1 MRLLHT
7 SDWHIGRTFHT
18 HPTLEHLGTVLGA
31 LVTAVREQE
40 VDVVLVAGDVFDSAA
55 PSTAAI
61 ELFQSALGGLRHAG
75 AEVVITSGNHD
86 SVARLGMHADW
97 LGAAGIHLRTRHQ
110 RLDQPV
116 VLADEHGPVHV
127 YGIPY
132 LEPALLKHDYPGV
145 PLGGQQQALAHAMD
159 RVRADLRRRPGR
171 SVVLAHCFASGVPAG
186 DVERDISRGGLD
198 LVSASVFD
206 GVDYAALGH
215 IHGRA
220 TVSDRVR
227 YSGAPLHYSFGEA
240 GKPRGGWLIDLGPDG
255 VNDVAWLE
263 LPVPKPLT
271 EITGPLEALLDDA
284 ALADAESHWVK
295 AVVTD
300 RVRPTDGM
308 RRLQRR
314 FPSCVAFEWRPEHV
328 ADAGRATYAERVRGR
343 SDAQIVADFLALMR
357 NGEGPSDF
365 ERRLVTDLLAGQRE
379 PGAA

>member
-18 HPTLEHLGTVLGA
+18 HSTLEHLGTVLGA
-31 LVTAVREQE
+31 LVAAVRERH

-61 ELFQSALGGLRHAG
+61 ELFQSALAGLRHAG

-97 LGAAGIHLRTRHQ
+97 LGAAGIHLRTRHE

-116 VLADEHGPVHV
+116 TVAGEHGPVQI
-127 YGIPY
+127 YGIPF
-132 LEPALLKHDYPGV
+132 LEPALLKHEHPGV
-145 PLGGQQQALAHAMD
+145 PLGSQEQALRFAMQ
-159 RVRADLRRRPGR
+159 RIRADLDQRGGR
-171 SVVLAHCFASGVPAG
+171 SVVLAHCFAVGVPAG

-198 LVSASVFD
+198 LVPAAVFD
-206 GVDYAALGH
+206 GVDYMALGH

-220 TVSDRVR
+220 TITDRVR
-227 YSGAPLHYSFGEA
+227 YSGAPLHYSFAEA
-240 GKPRGGWLIDLGPDG
+240 GKPRGGWLVDLGPEG
-255 VNDVAWLE
+255 VQAVDWLD

-271 EITGPLEALLDDA
+271 EVTGTIDALLEDPALVA
-284 ALADAESHWVK
+284 AERHWVK

-314 FPSCVAFEWRPEHV
+314 FPSCVAFEWRPDEI
-328 ADAGRATYAERVRGR
+328 ADPGRATYAERVRGR
-343 SDAQIVADFLALMR
+343 SDAEIVADFLALMR

-365 ERRLVTDLLAGQRE
+365 ERRLVTDLLAAQRE